1 MKTLFDLSFRYK
13 IPLWGSLLIVATALA
28 VSVSLMFL
36 DYDDLRE
43 DLLIS
48 SSNLGR
54 TLAKTLFMTLLQDD
68 VWRAAEIINA
78 PLEEPSLDN
87 ALQPEAILV
96 VDKAMRVVVSTSPR
110 TIPMLAELRQV
121 GPEYA
126 ALAARIAALRGGD
139 SQTIDLPESQQ
150 LYVVTPIADEGDF
163 LGTLVI
169 VHSKAMVLPR
179 FYHAA
184 WRGGLMGLLV
194 LAVLLPM
201 NWYWGQRMS
210 RPLVLLADR
219 MGALDG
225 GVSAELDPG
234 MYAYQDELG
243 RLFEAYRRMIGEQ
256 EKKAALERQ
265 MVQSERLAAVGRLA
279 AGMAHEINNPLGG
292 MLTAI
297 DTLKSY
303 GEWDSR
309 TAKTI
314 ALIER
319 GLTQIRDT
327 VGGLLVEAR
336 MKSRDLEP
344 QDIEDVRS
352 LVVPQA
358 RKKALRVDW
367 SANLARTLP
376 LQASLVRQ
384 ILINLLLNA
393 IHAADTQGLVACSV
407 ELDPVALR
415 MTVENDGKLLTAE
428 QMTHLFEPFSPL
440 SEDGHGL
447 GLWMTYQ
454 IVQQLGGAISVD
466 RVNGH
471 MRFFVTLPFGA
482 ST

>member
-1 MKTLFDLSFRYK
+1 MKAFFDLSFRYK
-13 IPLWGSLLIVATALA
+13 IPLWGSLLIITTALA
-28 VSVSLMFL
+28 VSTSLMLL
-36 DYDDLRE
+36 DYDDLKQ
-43 DLLIS
+43 DLLSS

-54 TLAKTLFMTLLQDD
+54 TLAKTLFFPLQQDD
-68 VWRAAEIINA
+68 VWRASEIVNA
-78 PLEEPSLDN
+78 PLRQAGLDN

-96 VDKAMRVVVSTSPR
+96 IDNAMQVVVSTSPR
-110 TIPMLAELRQV
+110 TLPMLAGLRQL

-126 ALAARIAALRGGD
+126 ALAARIAEMHGD
-139 SQTIDLPESQQ
+139 ASQTIDLPGSHQ
-150 LYVVTPIADEGDF
+150 LYVVTPIEDDGDF

-169 VHSKAMVLPR
+169 VHSKEMLLPR
-179 FYHAA
+179 FYSAA

-194 LAVLLPM
+194 LAVLLPI

-210 RPLVLLADR
+210 RPLVLLAGR
-219 MGALDG
+219 MGALDRG
-225 GVSAELDPG
+225 DSVELEPE

-243 RLFEAYRRMIGEQ
+243 HLFEAYRRMIVEQ
-256 EKKAALERQ
+256 ERKEALERQ

-303 GEWDSR
+303 GESDSR

-358 RKKALRVDW
+358 RKKSLRVDW
-367 SANLARTLP
+367 SASLAQPLP

-393 IHAADTQGLVACSV
+393 IHAAESRGRVACSV
-407 ELDPVALR
+407 ELDAGALR
-415 MTVENDGKLLTAE
+415 MTVENDGKLLTEE

-454 IVQQLGGAISVD
+454 IVQQLGGAISVNQQD
-466 RVNGH
+466 GY
-471 MRFFVTLPFGA
+471 MRFSVTLPAGIN
-482 ST
+482 T

>member
-1 MKTLFDLSFRYK
+1 MKTFFDLSFRYK
-13 IPLWGSLLIVATALA
+13 IPLWGSLLIVTTALA
-28 VSVSLMFL
+28 VSGSLML
-36 DYDDLRE
+36 LAYDDLKE

-54 TLAKTLFMTLLQDD
+54 TLAKTLFSTLLQDD
-68 VWRAAEIINA
+68 VWRASEIVNA
-78 PLEEPSLDN
+78 PFKEPSVDN
-87 ALQPEAILV
+87 ALQPEAIMVL
-96 VDKAMRVVVSTSPR
+96 DKAMQVVVSTSPR
-110 TIPMLAELRQV
+110 TIPMLAGLGQL

-126 ALAARIAALRGGD
+126 ALAVRIAESRGDG
-139 SQTIDLPESQQ
+139 SQTIDLPESHQ
-150 LYVVTPIADEGDF
+150 LYVVTPIADEGNF
-163 LGTLVI
+163 LGSLVI
-169 VHSKAMVLPR
+169 VHSKDMLLPR
-179 FYHAA
+179 FYSAA

-194 LAVLLPM
+194 LAVLLPI

-219 MGALDG
+219 MGALDR
-225 GVSAELDPG
+225 SASRELEPG

-243 RLFEAYRRMIGEQ
+243 RLFEAYRRMIVEQ
-256 EKKAALERQ
+256 ERKEALEGK

-303 GEWDSR
+303 GESDPR
-309 TAKTI
+309 TTKTI

-367 SANLARTLP
+367 SADLAQSLP

-393 IHAADTQGLVACSV
+393 IHAADAQGRVACSV
-407 ELDPVALR
+407 ELDAGALR
-415 MTVENDGKLLTAE
+415 MSVQNDGKLLTAE

-454 IVQQLGGAISVD
+454 IVQQLGGVISVD
-466 RVNGH
+466 RDNGH
-471 MRFFVTLPFGA
+471 MRFSVTLPFGA

>member
-1 MKTLFDLSFRYK
+1 MKTFFDLSFRYK
-13 IPLWGSLLIVATALA
+13 IPLWGSLLIVTTALA
-28 VSVSLMFL
+28 VSGSLML
-36 DYDDLRE
+36 LAYDDLKE

-48 SSNLGR
+48 STNLGR
-54 TLAKTLFMTLLQDD
+54 TLAKTLFSTLLQDD
-68 VWRAAEIINA
+68 VWRAAEIVNA
-78 PLEEPSLDN
+78 PFEESSVDN

-96 VDKAMRVVVSTSPR
+96 LDRAMQVVVSTSPR
-110 TIPMLAELRQV
+110 TIPMLAGLRQL

-126 ALAARIAALRGGD
+126 ALAARISDSRGD
-139 SQTIDLPESQQ
+139 ESQTIDLPESRQ
-150 LYVVTPIADEGDF
+150 LYVVTPIADEGNL

-169 VHSKAMVLPR
+169 VHSKDMLLPR
-179 FYHAA
+179 FYSAA

-210 RPLVLLADR
+210 RPLVLIADR
-219 MGALDG
+219 MGALDS
-225 GVSAELDPG
+225 SASRELEPG

-243 RLFEAYRRMIGEQ
+243 RLFEAYRRMIVEQ
-256 EKKAALERQ
+256 ERKEALERQ

-303 GEWDSR
+303 GESDTR

-367 SANLARTLP
+367 SASLARPLP

-407 ELDPVALR
+407 ELEPGALR

-454 IVQQLGGAISVD
+454 IVQQLSGVISVD
-466 RVNGH
+466 GDNGR
-471 MRFFVTLPFGA
+471 MRFSVTLPFGA

>member
-1 MKTLFDLSFRYK
+1 MKTFFDLSFRYK
-13 IPLWGSLLIVATALA
+13 IPLWGSLLIVTTALA
-28 VSVSLMFL
+28 VSASLMLL
-36 DYDDLRE
+36 DYDDLKQ

-54 TLAKTLFMTLLQDD
+54 TLAKTLFSPLQQDD
-68 VWRAAEIINA
+68 VWRVSEIVNA
-78 PLEEPSLDN
+78 PLKRASGDN

-96 VDKAMRVVVSTSPR
+96 VDKTMQVVVSTSPR
-110 TIPMLAELRQV
+110 AIPMLVGLRQLSS
-121 GPEYA
+121 EYA
-126 ALAARIAALRGGD
+126 ALAAKIEEIHGD
-139 SQTIDLPESQQ
+139 DSLIIDLPDSSR
-150 LYVVTPIADEGDF
+150 LYVVTPIADEGSF
-163 LGTLVI
+163 LGTLI
-169 VHSKAMVLPR
+169 IEYSRDMLLPR
-179 FYHAA
+179 FYSAA

-194 LAVLLPM
+194 LAVLLPI
-201 NWYWGQRMS
+201 NWYWGSRMS
-210 RPLVLLADR
+210 RPLVLLANR
-219 MGALDG
+219 MGAIDSRGAAALQP
-225 GVSAELDPG
+225 E

-243 RLFEAYRRMIGEQ
+243 QLFDAYRRMIVEQ
-256 EKKAALERQ
+256 ERKEALERQ

-297 DTLKSY
+297 DTLKSF
-303 GEWDSR
+303 GETDPR

-319 GLTQIRDT
+319 GLTQIGDT

-336 MKSRDLEP
+336 MKSRYLEP

-352 LVVPQA
+352 LVVPLA
-358 RKKALRVDW
+358 RKKTLRVDW
-367 SANLARTLP
+367 SASLAQPLP

-393 IHAADTQGLVACSV
+393 IHAADSRGRVACSV
-407 ELDPVALR
+407 EFDAGILR
-415 MTVENDGKLLTAE
+415 MTVENDGKLLTEE

-466 RVNGH
+466 LHDGH
-471 MRFFVTLPFGA
+471 MRFSVTLPSG
-482 ST
+482 TNT